1 MESSSA
7 VTGASE
13 SAMSASWAR
22 GVSLFSRSAWTSRAA
37 VEHAG
42 VSMSVAS
49 DRRCAALALKLAGA
63 LSAFAKDS
71 AAMDSA

>member
-22 GVSLFSRSAWTSRAA
+22 SVLLFSRSSWTLRAA

-42 VSMSVAS
+42 VLMSEAS
-49 DRRCAALALKLAGA
+49 DRCCAALALELAGA
-63 LSAFAKDS
+63 LSAFAEDS